1 MAGAQDG
8 PDLVF
13 EDGIVGAAQDQGV
26 HALKGGQVAAQDQ
39 AGAFPLL
46 LAALDDGHQERTGLL
61 DDRNLRVQ
69 FLQLQIEGLGDHG
82 ALGGDHPDALV
93 AGPGHG
99 LFHRG
104 DQHPQDPEAG
114 VAFRQPDLL
123 DAPQG
128 PGRGGVAGQ
137 DDEAAALAEEIIH
150 RLLGEAD
157 HHPVA
162 PGAVGDAGIVPQV
175 EIVILRQDLQKF
187 S

>member
-1 MAGAQDG
+1 M
-8 PDLVF
+8 PS
-13 EDGIVGAAQDQGV
+13 
-26 HALKGGQVAAQDQ
+26 VAIT
-39 AGAFPLL
+39 PMRL
-46 LAALDDGHQERTGLL
+46 H
-61 DDRNLRVQ
+61 
-69 FLQLQIEGLGDHG
+69 
-82 ALGGDHPDALV
+82 

-114 VAFRQPDLL
+114 VAVRQPDLL

-157 HHPVA
+157 HHPVG
-162 PGAVGDAGIVPQV
+162 PGAVGNPGIVPQV
-175 EIVILRQDLQKF
+175 EIVILRQDLQKLPQDHQPAE